1 MPAKRQVAVIG
12 YGNVGQ
18 FAVNAI
24 QASPDLQLVGVVRR
38 SGRLP
43 GDQKM
48 LAGVPFVSNLAELS
62 GVEGAVLAIPTRL
75 VLQQAVECLAL
86 GINTVDSFDL
96 HGQLLLELREKLDV
110 QAKTHQ
116 RVAIVSAGWD
126 PGTDSILRG
135 LMELMAPRGL
145 TFTNFGPG
153 MSMGHTVAVKA
164 IAGVK
169 DALSVTIPLG
179 SGIHR
184 RLVYVELTKEAD
196 FLTIK
201 EAILKDGYF
210 ANDETHVIQ
219 VNRVDDL
226 IDMGHGV
233 LMERKGVS
241 GTTDNQLFKYEMRI
255 NNPAVTAQIMV
266 ASLRATFRLKPGAY
280 TMLEIPLI
288 DYLPGDR
295 KALLKR
301 LV

>member
-18 FAVNAI
+18 FAVKAI
-24 QASPDLQLVGVVRR
+24 QASPDLQLVGIVRR
-38 SGRLP
+38 SGSISSNRQELIGIPIVSGIEELP
-43 GDQKM
+43 
-48 LAGVPFVSNLAELS
+48 
-62 GVEGAVLAIPTRL
+62 GVEGAVLTVPTRL
-75 VLQQAVECLAL
+75 VLQQALECLAL

-96 HGQLLLELREKLDV
+96 HGDSLLELKGKLDV
-110 QAKTHQ
+110 HAKLHQ
-116 RVAIVSAGWD
+116 KVSIVSAGWD

-135 LMELMAPRGL
+135 LMEIMTPRGL

-153 MSMGHTVAVKA
+153 MSMGHSVAVKA
-164 IAGVK
+164 ISGVK

-184 RLVYVELTKEAD
+184 RLVYVELEEEAD
-196 FLTIK
+196 FLSIK
-201 EAILKDGYF
+201 EAILKDIYF
-210 ANDETHVIQ
+210 INDETHIIP
-219 VNRVDDL
+219 VNNIDDL

-233 LMERKGVS
+233 SIERKGAS
-241 GTTDNQLFKYEMRI
+241 GVTDNQLLKFEMRI
-255 NNPAVTAQIMV
+255 NNPALTAQIMV
-266 ASLRATFRLKPGAY
+266 ASLRATFKLEPGAY

-295 KALLKR
+295 EAILTR